1 MAQTADAMQL
11 INLYQP
17 DIVHYSTAHLALRND
32 LINLQA
38 VYDAGATEAVIFY
51 AGRMLEALS
60 AEGVSLFGE
69 QSKSNVFANLEYL
82 NDFHIFDFATLHW
95 AHALRRQAN
104 QVRHLLGNV
113 GSQDSDIAVAL
124 LDSWL
129 GWYFSK
135 FPLGLCL
142 KQYRTQKPHNN
153 VIHQLVDDISQQM
166 ASSRVNEQALL
177 LHPLVQQSAVFSS
190 ILIESLINKDQLDV
204 AGAALQTTLQ
214 RHPEDLR
221 LQQLNG
227 LYFSRK
233 GMLDEAT
240 AQLSSLYK
248 SMSNDDETLGIY
260 AGILKKTWQRN
271 PANTEALKRACRMY
285 DKGWQQSRQRN
296 TYLGINAA
304 AINLWLG
311 HPDKARDIALGIVQ
325 QFQHKKHIIE
335 QKQRL
340 QQFSFN
346 FWELATIGEALYI
359 TGQQEL
365 ALQHYQ
371 SLFAADAHPLGKLR
385 VAAKQL
391 SVHFSYVAPANA
403 LNKLVTTVL
412 S

>member
-1 MAQTADAMQL
+1 MTETADAIQL

-17 DIVHYSTAHLALRND
+17 DIVHYSTEHLALQND

-38 VYDAGATEAVIFY
+38 VYDAGATEAVVFY
-51 AGRMLEALS
+51 AGRILEALS

-69 QSKSNVFANLEYL
+69 QSKTNVFANLEYL

-104 QVRHLLGNV
+104 QVRHLLGKV
-113 GSQDSDIAVAL
+113 EAQDSDIAVAL

-142 KQYRTQKPHNN
+142 KQYRTNKQQNN

-166 ASSRVNEQALL
+166 ANTQVNEQVLL
-177 LHPLVQQSAVFSS
+177 LHPLVQQSPVFSS
-190 ILIESLINKDQLDV
+190 ILIESLINKDQLDT
-204 AGAALQTTLQ
+204 AGSALHTTLVH
-214 RHPEDLR
+214 HPEDLR
-221 LQQLNG
+221 LLQLNG

-233 GMLDEAT
+233 GMIDEAT
-240 AQLSSLYK
+240 EQLSSLYK
-248 SMSNDDETLGIY
+248 SLSNDDETIGIY
-260 AGILKKTWQRN
+260 AGVLKKTWQKN

-285 DKGWQQSRQRN
+285 DKGWQQSKQRN

-304 AINLWLG
+304 AINLWQG
-311 HPDKARDIALGIVQ
+311 HTDKARDIALSIVK

-340 QQFSFN
+340 NNFSFN

-371 SLFAADAHPLGKLR
+371 SLFAANAHPIGKLR

-391 SVHFSYVAPANA
+391 IIHFSYITPSNT
-403 LNKLVTTVL
+403 LNKLAKAVL
-412 S
+412 Y

>member
-1 MAQTADAMQL
+1 MTETADAMQL
-11 INLYQP
+11 INLYKP
-17 DIVHYSTAHLALRND
+17 DIVQYSTEHLALQND

-51 AGRMLEALS
+51 AGRILEALS

-69 QSKSNVFANLEYL
+69 QSKTNVFANLEYL

-104 QVRHLLGNV
+104 QVRHLLGKV
-113 GSQDSDIAVAL
+113 EAQDSDIAFAL

-142 KQYRTQKPHNN
+142 KQYRTNKQQNN

-166 ASSRVNEQALL
+166 ANTQVNEQVLL
-177 LHPLVQQSAVFSS
+177 LHPLVQQSPVFSS
-190 ILIESLINKDQLDV
+190 ILIESLINKDQLDT
-204 AGAALQTTLQ
+204 AGSALHTTLVH
-214 RHPEDLR
+214 HPEDLR
-221 LQQLNG
+221 LRQLNG

-233 GMLDEAT
+233 GMIDEAT
-240 AQLSSLYK
+240 EQLSSLYK
-248 SMSNDDETLGIY
+248 SLSNDDETIGIY
-260 AGILKKTWQRN
+260 AGVLKKTWQKN

-285 DKGWQQSRQRN
+285 DKGWQQSKQRN

-311 HPDKARDIALGIVQ
+311 HTDKARDISLGIVQ
-325 QFQHKKHIIE
+325 QFQHKKQIIE

-340 QQFSFN
+340 KQFSFN

-359 TGQQEL
+359 TGQQTE
-365 ALQHYQ
+365 ALVHYQ
-371 SLFAADAHPLGKLR
+371 ALLAPGQYSLGKTR

-391 SVHFSYVAPANA
+391 SVHFSYIPPTNA
-403 LNKLVTTVL
+403 LSKLVNAIL
-412 S
+412 D